1 MKLVIQRVKNAK
13 VEVEGNIVG
22 KIGKGFL
29 VLVGITHTDTKKEAD
44 YLVKKLCKLRIFE
57 DTSYLILYKKHSLSC
72 E

>member
-29 VLVGITHTDTKKEAD
+29 VLVGITHTDTK
-44 YLVKKLCKLRIFE
+44 
-57 DTSYLILYKKHSLSC
+57 H
-72 E
+72 